1 MPTIV
6 PPVKLVTDAAN
17 VAPVDKL
24 AHLAQLVMMV
34 AQVNLVLLVPLDNL
48 VNNPL
53 LLANNNKHHHANHA
67 QLDHPAHLDHPD
79 LLEMLDQMATLDL
92 LVDQLPLANLD
103 QKDLPAHLAQMDNL
117 VLLDNLVPPLNPME
131 FNLAHLDL
139 LEMLDHLAH
148 LDLLDN
154 LVPMELLETQDQKVP
169 LAPME
174 ILDPMETQVHPDKLD
189 PLVVLEKRVSA
200 PNTAPSTVVSSS
212 KTELAVKKH
221 FNLFCCSVASDVFS
235 IFSSSS
241 FNCNAHCHCCHAS
254 WLCKTLLDRIHL
266 NHIIFLL
273 ILLCA
278 KFLDK
283 K

>member
-1 MPTIV
+1 MHTIV
-6 PPVKLVTDAAN
+6 PLVKLVTDAAN

-34 AQVNLVLLVPLDNL
+34 AQVNPVHLVPLDNL

-53 LLANNNKHHHANHA
+53 LLANNNNHPHANHA

-200 PNTAPSTVVSSS
+200 PNIAPSTVVSSS
-212 KTELAVKKH
+212 KTELAVKH
-221 FNLFCCSVASDVFS
+221 LHLFCCSVASDVF
-235 IFSSSS
+235 FSS
-241 FNCNAHCHCCHAS
+241 FNCNAHCHCCHAL

-266 NHIIFLL
+266 NHIFFLIL
-273 ILLCA
+273 ILLYA
-278 KFLDK
+278 KILDK

>member
-1 MPTIV
+1 LHIIV
-6 PPVKLVTDAAN
+6 PLVKLVTDAAN
-17 VAPVDKL
+17 VALVDKL
-24 AHLAQLVMMV
+24 AHLVQLVMMV
-34 AQVNLVLLVPLDNL
+34 AQVNPVLLVHLDNL

-53 LLANNNKHHHANHA
+53 LLANNNNHHHANHA
-67 QLDHPAHLDHPD
+67 QLDLPAHLDHPD

-103 QKDLPAHLAQMDNL
+103 QKDLLAHLDQMDNL
-117 VLLDNLVPPLNPME
+117 VLLDNLVPLLNPKE
-131 FNLAHLDL
+131 FNLDPQDL

-154 LVPMELLETQDQKVP
+154 LVPMELLEIQDQKVP

-174 ILDPMETQVHPDKLD
+174 TLDPMETQVHPDKLD

-200 PNTAPSTVVSSS
+200 PNIAPSTVVSSS
-212 KTELAVKKH
+212 KTELADKH
-221 FNLFCCSVASDVFS
+221 LHLFCCSVASDVFL
-235 IFSSSS
+235 FFS

-254 WLCKTLLDRIHL
+254 WLCKNLDRMHL
-266 NHIIFLL
+266 NHIFLL

-278 KFLDK
+278 KILDK
-283 K
+283 NKNHSF